1 MFSVITVISPVR
13 AHSVDSE
20 QGIKQRRVILVL
32 HDVEEVRDLIQK
44 LLTIDGYSVDPAR
57 DEETAVVIAL
67 RQPPDLLLVSL
78 AGDGA
83 EAVATAQRIR
93 QRAQLTEDVAV
104 VIFCS
109 PTVAEGA
116 EVELAGNVH
125 LTRPDTFEQLR
136 RLLSRLS

>member
-1 MFSVITVISPVR
+1 MFSVTTVISPVR

-32 HDVEEVRDLIQK
+32 HDVEEVRDLIHK

-57 DEETAVVIAL
+57 DEETAGVIAL

-104 VIFCS
+104 
-109 PTVAEGA
+109 
-116 EVELAGNVH
+116 
-125 LTRPDTFEQLR
+125 
-136 RLLSRLS
+136 